1 MSEQDNDRLLEHI
14 RQQLDASTEQLDAAT
29 LSRLTRIRRQAVA
42 AADRPKRAWQMPALA
57 LGSAAAVG
65 AITLALMA
73 VGAITLALMT
83 SSIPTQQS
91 SLEDLNL
98 LSSNEAFEL
107 IDDVEFYQWLADEM
121 PNG

>member
-65 AITLALMA
+65 AITLALM
-73 VGAITLALMT
+73 T